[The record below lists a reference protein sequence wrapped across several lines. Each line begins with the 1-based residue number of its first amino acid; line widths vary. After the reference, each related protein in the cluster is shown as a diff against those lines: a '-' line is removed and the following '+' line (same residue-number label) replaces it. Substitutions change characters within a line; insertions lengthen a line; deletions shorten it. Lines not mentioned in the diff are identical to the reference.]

1 MEAKESASSSE
12 ESLRKCILLLN
23 TARNDNERFAALLI
37 VTQLVKSNSVDSCG
51 RRSLFEAVGFN
62 FIDRLLRSRRVPTEC
77 NQDIYRSL
85 AFTILAC
92 FATDEIFI
100 VHPDMISKIPLFI
113 EGIASE
119 DEIENNPIT
128 ADCHEILS
136 SLALTSEG
144 CRHLSDK
151 DTFSRLC
158 QIASST
164 NVSIASA
171 KRAFDVVV
179 RIINNETRGSHTSG
193 IWQEHREILFK
204 LLESLSWRFK
214 EAQDRT
220 KFELCNDIA
229 LLLSGAERL
238 SFQEF
243 ERKKWLEDT
252 CIGIDAI
259 LRSKVP
265 SQERDPAIILVSSLI
280 ELVGMSEILRC
291 VQKGSPGLFILCT
304 TISCV
309 EIRMILEE
317 NTLSEIVPRS
327 GVLVSCYKILEEA
340 INFVVVNE
348 GTFNSSAD
356 SPLPKILSSSL
367 PKVYS
372 LATEAVDS
380 VIQFLQSVALT
391 HKEEADNQRM
401 QVVFASVRL
410 LCAWMA
416 EETSALQNRICELLP
431 FLLKFA
437 EESLN
442 IVTECS
448 ANAPA
453 NIKDESGS
461 RLSSPE
467 IATDVNNIMKERP
480 LGQVDVMRFLL
491 SPLCHLSADEQMRLI
506 LIENGGLELLS
517 KYYFQQWKIFNELVK
532 TDAESTETNMCL
544 VTIFGIILNFFVTE
558 AKLVAKSQV
567 LQEIGKHVVTFFP
580 PMASSEKNV
589 VLLFNMMVLG
599 LLFLKVCVDED
610 VSLTTKEIFV
620 FLKASVNFLKEARPC
635 VCSRELQKTE
645 HSKTSLST
653 KCEKVWADVAELW
666 YLGLQVA
673 SDICGLL
680 PSTRE
685 VVKDSGLSEAISRHD
700 KTCFQ
705 DQGISEEELATL
717 IDLLGKVTC
726 EDA

>member
-1 MEAKESASSSE
+1 MEARESASSSE
-12 ESLRKCILLLN
+12 DSLRKCISLLN
-23 TARNDNERFAALLI
+23 AARNDNERFAALLL

-62 FIDRLLRSRRVPTEC
+62 FIDRLLRSRKVPTEC
-77 NQDIYRSL
+77 HQDIYRSL
-85 AFTILAC
+85 AFAILAC

-113 EGIASE
+113 EGIVSE
-119 DEIENNPIT
+119 DEIESNAIT
-128 ADCHEILS
+128 ADCHEILT
-136 SLALTSEG
+136 SLALTTVG

-158 QIASST
+158 QIASGT
-164 NVSIASA
+164 NVSIASS

-179 RIINNETRGSHTSG
+179 RVINSGTRGSHTC
-193 IWQEHREILFK
+193 IWQEHREILFE
-204 LLESLSWRFK
+204 LLEALSWRFK

-229 LLLSGAERL
+229 LLFSDAEKL
-238 SFQEF
+238 SFEEF
-243 ERKKWLEDT
+243 ERKKWLEDI
-252 CIGIDAI
+252 CMGVDAI
-259 LRSKVP
+259 LRSKVS

-280 ELVGMSEILRC
+280 ELVGINEILRC
-291 VQKGSPGLFILCT
+291 VQHGSPGLFVLCT

-309 EIRMILEE
+309 EIRMILDG

-327 GVLVSCYKILEEA
+327 GVLASCYKILEEA
-340 INFVVVNE
+340 INFVVINGE
-348 GTFNSSAD
+348 TFNSSAD
-356 SPLPKILSSSL
+356 SPLPKNLSSSF

-380 VIQFLQSVALT
+380 IIQFLQSVAST
-391 HKEEADNQRM
+391 HKEEADNQRR

-416 EETSALQNRICELLP
+416 EETSALQDRICELLP
-431 FLLKFA
+431 FLLKLA
-437 EESLN
+437 EESMN
-442 IVTECS
+442 IVS
-448 ANAPA
+448 ANAPT
-453 NIKDESGS
+453 NLKDDSGR
-461 RLSSPE
+461 RLTSPD

-480 LGQVDVMRFLL
+480 FRQVDVMRFLL
-491 SPLCHLSADEQMRLI
+491 SPLCHLSADEKMRLM
-506 LIENGGLELLS
+506 LIENDGLELLS
-517 KYYFQQWKIFNELVK
+517 RYYFQQWKIFNELVK
-532 TDAESTETNMCL
+532 TDAESVETDMCL

-558 AKLVAKSQV
+558 VKLVANNQV
-567 LQEIGKHVVTFFP
+567 LQEIGKHVITVFP
-580 PMASSEKNV
+580 PMASSEKDI

-599 LLFLKVCVDED
+599 LLFMKASVDRD
-610 VSLTTKEIFV
+610 FSLTTKEIFV

-635 VCSRELQKTE
+635 VCSRELQRTE
-645 HSKTSLST
+645 HSKTSLSIRC
-653 KCEKVWADVAELW
+653 KKVWADVAELW
-666 YLGLQVA
+666 YLGLQVV
-673 SDICGLL
+673 SDVCGLL
-680 PSTRE
+680 PSTRD

-705 DQGISEEELATL
+705 DQGISEEERDTL